1 MNDQTMSDF
10 EIYYLL
16 LTQMTEEFKALYDDN
31 VVVQIVTLPRSVS
44 QNLIRKT
51 RSLLQED
58 GEDKVC
64 TSSLDGL
71 FYPTETSIQKNC
83 GSLFCNYFSL

>member
-1 MNDQTMSDF
+1 MSDL

-16 LTQMTEEFKALYDDN
+16 LTQMTEEFKTLYDDN

-44 QNLIRKT
+44 QSLVRKT

-58 GEDKVC
+58 EVC
-64 TSSLDGL
+64 VFSLGSQ
-71 FYPTETSIQKNC
+71 FYPANNLFTETTVHF
-83 GSLFCNYFSL
+83 L